1 MVYRSFKQMKIES
14 KNYILKKMTTD
25 MVSKNYLK
33 WFKDENI
40 KKYIDNSPIDIK
52 DLKSYVKNTINN
64 PNIFFW
70 AIFYKDKHIGNIKI
84 FEIDFKKKIGRLG
97 ILIGEKKFRN
107 LGLGS
112 EVIDAV
118 KKFLI
123 KKGILYLW
131 LGVEKQNIAAIN
143 SYKKSG
149 FFKYKIHKKYI
160 YMKCNIF
167 ISKIIL
173 GGAQL
178 NSNYGITNFKKNRQ
192 SSKEAKKIIN
202 LIKKK
207 NVNHIDG
214 AEEYKIFKEDKLRI
228 IKDLKIDTKILLK
241 DISNYKSL
249 KLKIKK
255 YLSNNIK
262 VETLFIHDGDKIL
275 ENSFRNKMNILYKLK
290 KDKIIKKIGISIYD
304 FTILK
309 KVISKFNIDVI
320 QLPYNLVDRRVER
333 FKKLFIK
340 NKIQI
345 YARSIFLQ
353 GTILKKVNR
362 IVELQGIYEK
372 VTKFSKITKQSNYQA
387 CLNFVLNNDLVDKI
401 IVGVRNSKEMRILL
415 NFKFKP
421 KSYPIRFTRYEKLY
435 AYNPNKW
442 KN

>member
-25 MVSKNYLK
+25 MVGKNYLK
-33 WFKDENI
+33 WFKDESI
-40 KKYIDNSPIDIK
+40 KKYIDSSPIDIK

-64 PNIFFW
+64 PNTFFW
-70 AIFYKDKHIGNIKI
+70 AIFYKDKHVGNIKI

-167 ISKIIL
+167 TSKLIL

-178 NSNYGITNFKKNRQ
+178 NSNYGITNFEKNYQ

-275 ENSFRNKMNILYKLK
+275 ENSFRNKINILYKLK

-401 IVGVRNSKEMRILL
+401 IVGVRNSKEMKTLL
-415 NFKFKP
+415 NFKSKP
-421 KSYPIRFTRYEKLY
+421 NSCPIRFTKYEKLC
-435 AYNPNKW
+435 AYYPNKW